1 MKIENLGALARK
13 NESNDKYLLRNIELS
28 MPANR
33 ISYVAVVYKF

>member
-13 NESNDKYLLRNIELS
+13 IESNDKYFFRNIELS
-28 MPANR
+28 LPENR